1 MNKTD
6 ITYSIGAV
14 SKMTGIEKHKL
25 RNWTDRYLTHIQKI
39 EIGNTQHR
47 RFTQKDIVLIKK
59 IKEYRRKGFM
69 LSAAVENARQ
79 DLIDG
84 KI

>member
-6 ITYSIGAV
+6 ITFSIGAV

-25 RNWTDRYLTHIQKI
+25 RHWTDRYLTHIQKL

-47 RFTQKDIVLIKK
+47 RFTEKDIQITKRIDQLMKDGHTLKSASEKSIKQY
-59 IKEYRRKGFM
+59 KE
-69 LSAAVENARQ
+69 E
-79 DLIDG
+79 
-84 KI
+84 

>member
-1 MNKTD
+1 MNKTQT
-6 ITYSIGAV
+6 TYSIGAV
-14 SKMTGIEKHKL
+14 AKVVGIPKYKL

-47 RFTQKDIVLIKK
+47 RFTEKDIALIKK

-69 LSAAVENARQ
+69 LNVAVENARQ
-79 DLIDG
+79 DLIEG
-84 KI
+84 KN

>member
-14 SKMTGIEKHKL
+14 SKMTGIEKYKL
-25 RNWTDRYLTHIQKI
+25 RNWTGWYLTHIQKM

-47 RFTQKDIVLIKK
+47 RFTEKDIQIIKQVDQLMK
-59 IKEYRRKGFM
+59 DGHTLK
-69 LSAAVENARQ
+69 SAAEKSIKQ
-79 DLIDG
+79 C
-84 KI
+84 KEE

>member
-1 MNKTD
+1 MNKKDT
-6 ITYSIGAV
+6 TYSIGAV
-14 SKMTGIEKHKL
+14 SKMTGIEKYKL
-25 RNWTDRYLTHIQKI
+25 RNWCDRYLTHIQKI

-47 RFTQKDIVLIKK
+47 RFTGEDILLIKK

-69 LSAAVENARQ
+69 LNVAVENARQ
-79 DLIDG
+79 DIMAG

>member
-6 ITYSIGAV
+6 ITYSIGVV
-14 SKMTGIEKHKL
+14 SNLTGIEKYKL
-25 RNWTDRYLTHIQKI
+25 RNWCDRYLTHIQKI

-47 RFTQKDIVLIKK
+47 RFTEEDITLIKK

-69 LSAAVENARQ
+69 LNVAVENARQ
-79 DLIDG
+79 DIIDG

>member
-14 SKMTGIEKHKL
+14 AKTVGIPKYKL
-25 RNWTDRYLTHIQKI
+25 RHWTDRYLKHIQKI

-47 RFTQKDIVLIKK
+47 RFTEEDIKTIKRIDQLMK
-59 IKEYRRKGFM
+59 NGHTLK
-69 LSAAVENARQ
+69 SAAEKS
-79 DLIDG
+79 IEE
-84 KI
+84 

>member
-6 ITYSIGAV
+6 TTYSIGAV

-25 RNWTDRYLTHIQKI
+25 RNWCDRYLTHIQKI

-47 RFTQKDIVLIKK
+47 RFTEADIALIKK

-69 LSAAVENARQ
+69 LNVAVENARQ
-79 DLIDG
+79 DIMTG

>member
-14 SKMTGIEKHKL
+14 SKITGIEKYKL

-47 RFTQKDIVLIKK
+47 RFTEKDINLIKK
-59 IKEYRRKGFM
+59 IKEYRRKGFTFE
-69 LSAAVENARQ
+69 AAVENARK

-84 KI
+84 KN

>member
-25 RNWTDRYLTHIQKI
+25 RHWSDRYLTHIERIQ
-39 EIGNTQHR
+39 IGGINQR
-47 RFTQKDIVLIKK
+47 RFTEKDIKIIK
-59 IKEYRRKGFM
+59 R
-69 LSAAVENARQ
+69 
-79 DLIDG
+79 IDQFITDFRSNLTVTG
-84 KI
+84 I